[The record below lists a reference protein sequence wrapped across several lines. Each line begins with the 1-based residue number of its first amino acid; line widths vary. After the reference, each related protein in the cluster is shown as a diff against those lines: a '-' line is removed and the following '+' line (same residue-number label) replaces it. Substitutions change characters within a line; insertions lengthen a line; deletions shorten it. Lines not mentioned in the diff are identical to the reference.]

1 MPLRPVSRPGTPS
14 SQPSTAALQPPSTH
28 GTITPSPLSQSS
40 SGSGGSTNGGGFRA
54 HLNHL
59 LPRHTQLH
67 VNVQIHQLSSVPL
80 VSGEFACRW
89 KLKGVQSNPAGKG
102 LLKKP
107 HGHHHGHRSRSKS
120 RPPQDRGGDHELA
133 PSADNASISGRSS
146 SSLRSPGIPSVVVHS
161 DERPS
166 TSSSPLASPTPSAPL
181 SPPASPESAPSL
193 SVSDASTAEE
203 RDRDGEYITGTRG
216 QTPFKSLRDDHS
228 VRWEQ
233 SINAVVK
240 IPITRPPH
248 GSHDADNFAP
258 YDAAPAGGSSEEPGI
273 LEPCPLKLVVIQD
286 PKNGPT
292 NPRLGAVYLDL
303 SEYASLTRDEKG
315 GHKLTRRYLLSESKV
330 NATLQLTITMTYFG
344 GSRAFLCPPL
354 PKGEILSGISSFGL
368 GELGGDDVFRTRPD
382 TSSLFGWGHER
393 DGMPPSSSPTSS
405 IYSLYNPSR
414 SRTHLNATPS
424 ALSSNTGEDSGSAD
438 GSSDAGSNV
447 AGSSA
452 VPPDAAKPVSEAK
465 EALLRPFTSPKATE
479 VLIDALFNPMPM
491 ATPLPEDPTLRPF
504 LVYQPAPPEGEKST
518 AEEIPDAAAETASMR
533 SSDGGTM
540 ASGSNST
547 HSTGRE
553 RWWKRRLGH
562 STAALEVR

>member
-1 MPLRPVSRPGTPS
+1 
-14 SQPSTAALQPPSTH
+14 
-28 GTITPSPLSQSS
+28 
-40 SGSGGSTNGGGFRA
+40 
-54 HLNHL
+54 
-59 LPRHTQLH
+59 
-67 VNVQIHQLSSVPL
+67 
-80 VSGEFACRW
+80 
-89 KLKGVQSNPAGKG
+89 
-102 LLKKP
+102 
-107 HGHHHGHRSRSKS
+107 
-120 RPPQDRGGDHELA
+120 
-133 PSADNASISGRSS
+133 
-146 SSLRSPGIPSVVVHS
+146 
-161 DERPS
+161 
-166 TSSSPLASPTPSAPL
+166 
-181 SPPASPESAPSL
+181 
-193 SVSDASTAEE
+193 
-203 RDRDGEYITGTRG
+203 
-216 QTPFKSLRDDHS
+216 
-228 VRWEQ
+228 
-233 SINAVVK
+233 
-240 IPITRPPH
+240 
-248 GSHDADNFAP
+248 
-258 YDAAPAGGSSEEPGI
+258 
-273 LEPCPLKLVVIQD
+273 
-286 PKNGPT
+286 
-292 NPRLGAVYLDL
+292 
-303 SEYASLTRDEKG
+303 
-315 GHKLTRRYLLSESKV
+315 
-330 NATLQLTITMTYFG
+330 MTYFG

-447 AGSSA
+447 AGSS
-452 VPPDAAKPVSEAK
+452 VPSDAAKPVSEAK

-504 LVYQPAPPEGEKST
+504 LVYQPAPPEVEKST
-518 AEEIPDAAAETASMR
+518 EVKDEGAEAAETASTR